1 MQLIIVSAAA
11 SHLGYKSRSQLYMLI
26 NEDWL
31 DLHVHV
37 QMPSGQSLQDLDGLQ
52 NTLGGLCKRGVNGV
66 FLRKILCS
74 WLLYFLLFR

>member
-11 SHLGYKSRSQLYMLI
+11 SHPGYKSLSQLYTLI

-37 QMPSGQSLQDLDGLQ
+37 QMPSGQRLQDLDGLQ
-52 NTLGGLCKRGVNGV
+52 KTLEGLCKRGVNGI
-66 FLRKILCS
+66 FLQKTL
-74 WLLYFLLFR
+74 